1 MKKALS
7 FLLAF
12 IMLASL
18 TLSLASCAGA
28 PHKKTSSYPVDYM
41 ATYLFTNAYGESFL
55 YTVGGNNRDYED
67 DYFFYSDGNIELI
80 EKIAHPSGLV
90 TYWSRDISVD
100 KNAPFTQLKEG
111 EKSPLNGLNGLK
123 FSNLIS
129 YTGVDDPTN
138 TKSVNWKNAGE
149 ISEIEFTDEL
159 ESLENGL
166 IAGRE
171 ATFYNYQ
178 SSWHKNG
185 PAIVALDNEYA
196 IVLYFAFI
204 TPPAIK
210 DKESAVEKKRYE
222 PYHGPYSTV
231 LCTSCLFNDDAPII
245 QDMLP

>member
-7 FLLAF
+7 LLIAF
-12 IMLASL
+12 MMLASL

-41 ATYLFTNAYGESFL
+41 ATYLFTNAYGESFV
-55 YTVGGNNRDYED
+55 YTVGGNQRDYED
-67 DYFFYSDGNIELI
+67 DYFFYSDGTTELI
-80 EKIAHPSGLV
+80 EKIAHPSGLA

-100 KNAPFTQLKEG
+100 KNAPFTQVENISNSIDNLRA
-111 EKSPLNGLNGLK
+111 LK
-123 FSNLIS
+123 FSNIS
-129 YTGVDDPTN
+129 CYTGVDEPTN

-196 IVLYFAFI
+196 LVLYFAFI

-210 DKESAVEKKRYE
+210 DKEAAVENNRYK

-245 QDMLP
+245 QDMLN

>member
-7 FLLAF
+7 LLLAF

-210 DKESAVEKKRYE
+210 DKESAVENKRYE
-222 PYHGPYSTV
+222 PYHGPYSTL

-245 QDMLP
+245 KDMLP

>member
-7 FLLAF
+7 LLLAF

-28 PHKKTSSYPVDYM
+28 PHKKSSSYPVDYM
-41 ATYLFTNAYGESFL
+41 ATYLFTNAYGESFK

-67 DYFFYSDGNIELI
+67 DYFFYSDGKIELI
-80 EKIAHPSGLV
+80 EKIAHPSGLA

-111 EKSPLNGLNGLK
+111 DKSPLNGLEGLK
-123 FSNLIS
+123 FPNLIS
-129 YTGVDDPTN
+129 YTGSDNPLN
-138 TKSVNWKNAGE
+138 SKSVDWKRAGE
-149 ISEIEFTDEL
+149 LSEIEFTDEL

-171 ATFYNYQ
+171 ATFYNFQ
-178 SSWHKNG
+178 SNSDKNG
-185 PAIVALDNEYA
+185 PAVVALDNKYA

-210 DKESAVEKKRYE
+210 DKESAVENKRYE

-231 LCTSCLFNDDAPII
+231 LCTSCLFEDDAPII
-245 QDMLP
+245 KDMLP